1 MKFNDTK
8 LSLIDKNYRYYF
20 QILYLIYLIKYCSLR
35 KILISISETI
45 NEIILHNIDLST
57 KNK

>member
-8 LSLIDKNYRYYF
+8 LSIIDKYYRYYF
-20 QILYLIYLIKYCSLR
+20 QILYLFILLNNALEEKF
-35 KILISISETI
+35 LISISETI
-45 NEIILHNIDLST
+45 NGTILHNIDLST